1 MKKMLMKLK
10 KATVKGFTLVET
22 RVSKFVIFLT

>member
-1 MKKMLMKLK
+1 MKKLMTNLK
-10 KATVKGFTLVET
+10 KAKVQAFTLVET

>member
-1 MKKMLMKLK
+1 MKKLMTFLN
-10 KATVKGFTLVET
+10 KAKVQAFTLVET

>member
-1 MKKMLMKLK
+1 MKKIKTNFK
-10 KATVKGFTLVET
+10 KAKVQAFTLVET

>member
-1 MKKMLMKLK
+1 MKKMFTKLK
-10 KATVKGFTLVET
+10 EAKAKAFTLVET

>member
-1 MKKMLMKLK
+1 MKKMMTFLK
-10 KATVKGFTLVET
+10 KVRVKAFTLVET

>member
-1 MKKMLMKLK
+1 MKKMMMELK
-10 KATVKGFTLVET
+10 EAKAKAFTLVET